1 MVNPEELEKHIA
13 AIMGFRAQ
21 ESMRDIEQMYID
33 RLPIQMQ
40 NELRTALE
48 VGELQPELANVISE
62 KDEPWYRPTW
72 FPGSGNWK
80 RYRQVLVEK
89 GLDEKLVIDVIDNTT
104 TRILCEL
111 SNPSSFEDFQTYGL
125 VLGYVQSGKTANYT
139 GLIAKAVD
147 SGYDFVIVLAGLHNN
162 LRLQTQHRLDREL
175 TGVDHENIPGVKV
188 ELPPPEASWLSLTLD
203 DDFNVQGNARHTVS
217 SSRPVYAVMKKNVV
231 VMEKFLA
238 WLEGA
243 GETVL
248 ERKKLLLIDD
258 EADHATVNTGSG
270 QNTDD
275 DQYSIDE
282 YDDYDITPG
291 DLDPSRTNECIR
303 KILKLFNKRSYVGYT
318 ATPFANVLIDPYE
331 HDSELGPTLYPR
343 DFIISLPKPRGYIGA
358 EDMFPEDLNPSSLEG
373 QVRIIPSEQSERIR
387 NTTEPEGL
395 PSEYCGI
402 ESSLRDAML
411 DYILT
416 GCVKIHRGHKNFH
429 HSMLI
434 HIHHMKE
441 VQNWLAEKV
450 NQLWNVMY
458 NYLRYSNQ
466 NSELIDDLET
476 RWSEHF
482 QLKNE
487 KTVETWE
494 QLRSHLNYF
503 AERVVIR
510 EINSDNPNG
519 DLDYHNHSNGLFV
532 IAVGGNKLSRGL
544 TLEGLTISYF
554 VRPTKMYDSLL
565 QMGRW
570 FGFRPDY
577 GDLVR
582 LYLTAE
588 LLEWFSWLAHVER
601 QIRVDIERYDRLNKS
616 PLDLAVRIQTHPQLY
631 VTSRLKMRSSRE
643 IRVGWDGQTA
653 QTLYFNYDDVN
664 KLRQNLKIGS
674 DFVSHLSTIAEMR
687 RVDSHYI
694 WSNIEAK
701 NILQF
706 IDSINLPDHPT
717 FDRKN
722 MSKYIENRVNDDEL
736 NSWNVALI
744 SLKSKNRSMVEL
756 GGLQVNTV
764 LRSRSM
770 GTQKIPDLVDSKHW
784 SIDLEGHPEK
794 YESETGYYPKKLM
807 LDKRNKD
814 QGLLLIYVLDSEG
827 TKSSIAGREMMFEN
841 TDDKAHVLALG
852 IAFPLSDSA
861 EGERGEFLVVKG
873 VESDEN

>member
-1 MVNPEELEKHIA
+1 
-13 AIMGFRAQ
+13 
-21 ESMRDIEQMYID
+21 
-33 RLPIQMQ
+33 
-40 NELRTALE
+40 
-48 VGELQPELANVISE
+48 
-62 KDEPWYRPTW
+62 
-72 FPGSGNWK
+72 
-80 RYRQVLVEK
+80 
-89 GLDEKLVIDVIDNTT
+89 
-104 TRILCEL
+104 
-111 SNPSSFEDFQTYGL
+111 
-125 VLGYVQSGKTANYT
+125 
-139 GLIAKAVD
+139 
-147 SGYDFVIVLAGLHNN
+147 
-162 LRLQTQHRLDREL
+162 
-175 TGVDHENIPGVKV
+175 
-188 ELPPPEASWLSLTLD
+188 
-203 DDFNVQGNARHTVS
+203 
-217 SSRPVYAVMKKNVV
+217 
-231 VMEKFLA
+231 
-238 WLEGA
+238 
-243 GETVL
+243 
-248 ERKKLLLIDD
+248 
-258 EADHATVNTGSG
+258 
-270 QNTDD
+270 
-275 DQYSIDE
+275 
-282 YDDYDITPG
+282 
-291 DLDPSRTNECIR
+291 
-303 KILKLFNKRSYVGYT
+303 
-318 ATPFANVLIDPYE
+318 
-331 HDSELGPTLYPR
+331 
-343 DFIISLPKPRGYIGA
+343 
-358 EDMFPEDLNPSSLEG
+358 
-373 QVRIIPSEQSERIR
+373 
-387 NTTEPEGL
+387 
-395 PSEYCGI
+395 
-402 ESSLRDAML
+402 
-411 DYILT
+411 
-416 GCVKIHRGHKNFH
+416 
-429 HSMLI
+429 
-434 HIHHMKE
+434 
-441 VQNWLAEKV
+441 
-450 NQLWNVMY
+450 MY

-482 QLKNE
+482 QLKNQ

-494 QLRSHLNYF
+494 QIRSHLNYF

-519 DLDYHNHSNGLFV
+519 DLDYHNHSNVLFV

-694 WSNIEAK
+694 WSDIEAK

-756 GGLQVNTV
+756 EAY
-764 LRSRSM
+764 R
-770 GTQKIPDLVDSKHW
+770 
-784 SIDLEGHPEK
+784 
-794 YESETGYYPKKLM
+794 
-807 LDKRNKD
+807 
-814 QGLLLIYVLDSEG
+814 
-827 TKSSIAGREMMFEN
+827 
-841 TDDKAHVLALG
+841 
-852 IAFPLSDSA
+852 
-861 EGERGEFLVVKG
+861 
-873 VESDEN
+873 